1 METLTSIL
9 LGIGLSAATG
19 FRIFVPFLVASI
31 AAITGYLPLS
41 PSFEWI
47 GTYPALILFGA
58 ATILEIA
65 AYYIPWLDNLLDSIA
80 TPAAFVAGAILMI
93 AVVSGLPPL
102 AKWALAI
109 IAGSGAAGIV
119 QSGTTMTRLASTT
132 TTGGLA
138 NPIVSTVEAGS
149 SFGLSL
155 LAILLPVISGLV
167 TIVFLFWLGSKVI
180 KKLKGNS
187 KTNCNFNYELSLSLT
202 LF

>member
-1 METLTSIL
+1 LETITSIL

-31 AAITGYLPLS
+31 AAISGYVPLS

-47 GTYPALILFGA
+47 GTYPALIAFGV
-58 ATILEIA
+58 ATIFEIA
-65 AYYIPWLDNLLDSIA
+65 AYYIPWFDNLLDSIA
-80 TPAAFVAGAILMI
+80 TPAAFIAGAILMV
-93 AVVSGLPPL
+93 AVVSGLSPL

-119 QSGTTMTRLASTT
+119 QSGTTLTRAASTA

-138 NPIVSTVEAGS
+138 NPVVSTVEAGS

-155 LAILLPVISGLV
+155 LAILLPVVAGLI
-167 TIVFLFWLGSKVI
+167 TIILLFWLSSKVI
-180 KKLKGNS
+180 EKVRSKKV
-187 KTNCNFNYELSLSLT
+187 
-202 LF
+202 

>member
-1 METLTSIL
+1 LETITSIL

-47 GTYPALILFGA
+47 GTYPALIVFGA
-58 ATILEIA
+58 ATIIEIA

-80 TPAAFVAGAILMI
+80 TPAAFIAGAILMV

-102 AKWALAI
+102 VKWALAI

-119 QSGTTMTRLASTT
+119 QTGTTLTRAASTT
-132 TTGGLA
+132 TTGGIA
-138 NPIVSTVEAGS
+138 NPVVSTVEAGS
-149 SFGLSL
+149 SFGLSI
-155 LAILLPVISGLV
+155 LAILIPVFAGVIA
-167 TIVFLFWLGSKVI
+167 IFILFWFSSKLF
-180 KKLKGNS
+180 KKFKRIRS
-187 KTNCNFNYELSLSLT
+187 
-202 LF
+202 

>member
-1 METLTSIL
+1 LETITSIL
-9 LGIGLSAATG
+9 LGIGLSAASG

-31 AAITGYLPLS
+31 AALTGYLPLS

-47 GTYPALILFGA
+47 GTYPALILFGV
-58 ATILEIA
+58 ATIIEITG
-65 AYYIPWLDNLLDSIA
+65 YYIPWFDNLLDSIA
-80 TPAAFVAGAILMI
+80 TPAAFIAGAILMV

-119 QSGTTMTRLASTT
+119 QTGTAMSRLASTT

-138 NPIVSTVEAGS
+138 NPVVSTVEAGS

-155 LAILLPVISGLV
+155 LAIFIPVIAGLI
-167 TIVFLFWLGSKVI
+167 TIVLLFWLINKLI
-180 KKLKGNS
+180 KKIRTK
-187 KTNCNFNYELSLSLT
+187 KI
-202 LF
+202 

>member
-1 METLTSIL
+1 METVTSIL

-31 AAITGYLPLS
+31 AAISGYLPLS
-41 PSFEWI
+41 SSFEWI

-65 AYYIPWLDNLLDSIA
+65 AYYIPWFDNLLDSIA
-80 TPAAFVAGAILMI
+80 TPSAFVAGAILMV

-119 QSGTTMTRLASTT
+119 QTGTTLTRAASTT

-155 LAILLPVISGLV
+155 LTILLPVVAGLI
-167 TIVFLFWLGSKVI
+167 TIVLLFWLSSKVI
-180 KKLKGNS
+180 KKIKD
-187 KTNCNFNYELSLSLT
+187 KQQT
-202 LF
+202 

>member
-1 METLTSIL
+1 METITSVL

-31 AAITGYLPLS
+31 AAVTGYLPLS

-47 GTYPALILFGA
+47 GTYPALIVFGA

-65 AYYIPWLDNLLDSIA
+65 AYYIPWFDNLLDSIA
-80 TPAAFVAGAILMI
+80 TPSAFIAGAILMV

-109 IAGSGAAGIV
+109 IAGSGAAGII
-119 QSGTTMTRLASTT
+119 QTGTTLTRAASTT

-138 NPIVSTVEAGS
+138 NPVVSTVEAGS

-155 LAILLPVISGLV
+155 LAVFLPVIAGTV
-167 TIVFLFWLGSKVI
+167 TIIFLFWIGSKVI
-180 KKLKGNS
+180 KKIRAK
-187 KTNCNFNYELSLSLT
+187 KT
-202 LF
+202 

>member
-1 METLTSIL
+1 LDTITSIL

-31 AAITGYLPLS
+31 AAIAGYLPLS

-58 ATILEIA
+58 ATVLEIA

-80 TPAAFVAGAILMI
+80 TPAAFIAGAILMV

-119 QSGTTMTRLASTT
+119 QSGTTMTRIASTT

-138 NPIVSTVEAGS
+138 NPIVSTAEAGF
-149 SFGLSL
+149 SFGLSII
-155 LAILLPVISGLV
+155 AILVPVIAGLI
-167 TIVFLFWLGSKVI
+167 TLILLMWLGNKVF
-180 KKLKGNS
+180 KKFKQH
-187 KTNCNFNYELSLSLT
+187 KT
-202 LF
+202 

>member
-1 METLTSIL
+1 METITSIL

-31 AAITGYLPLS
+31 AAVAGYSPLS

-47 GTYPALILFGA
+47 GTYPALIAFGV
-58 ATILEIA
+58 ATIIEIA

-80 TPAAFVAGAILMI
+80 TPAAFIAGAILMV

-119 QSGTTMTRLASTT
+119 QTGTIITRAASTT

-138 NPIVSTVEAGS
+138 NPVVSTVEAGS

-155 LAILLPVISGLV
+155 LAIMLPIAAGLI
-167 TIVFLFWLGSKVI
+167 TIVLLVWLSSKVI
-180 KKLKGNS
+180 KKFRAK
-187 KTNCNFNYELSLSLT
+187 KF
-202 LF
+202 

>member
-1 METLTSIL
+1 METITSIL

-41 PSFEWI
+41 SSFEWI
-47 GTYPALILFGA
+47 GTYPALIAFGA

-65 AYYIPWLDNLLDSIA
+65 AYYIPWFDNLLDTIA
-80 TPAAFVAGAILMI
+80 TPAAFIAGAILMV

-109 IAGSGAAGIV
+109 IAGSGAAGMV
-119 QSGTTMTRLASTT
+119 QTGTTVTRAASTT

-138 NPIVSTVEAGS
+138 NLVVSTVEAGS

-155 LAILLPVISGLV
+155 LAIFLPVFAGVLAITLISW
-167 TIVFLFWLGSKVI
+167 FAI
-180 KKLKGNS
+180 KILQKLKRKS
-187 KTNCNFNYELSLSLT
+187 HPPV
-202 LF
+202 

>member
-1 METLTSIL
+1 LETITSIL

-58 ATILEIA
+58 ATVFEIA
-65 AYYIPWLDNLLDSIA
+65 AYYIPWLDNVLDSIA
-80 TPAAFVAGAILMI
+80 TPAAFIAGAILI
-93 AVVSGLPPL
+93 VAVVSGLPPL

-119 QSGTTMTRLASTT
+119 QTGTTVTRAASTT
-132 TTGGLA
+132 TTGGIA
-138 NPIVSTVEAGS
+138 NPVVSTLEAGS
-149 SFGLSL
+149 SFGLSILSILFPMLAGAISIVL
-155 LAILLPVISGLV
+155 LIWLSSK
-167 TIVFLFWLGSKVI
+167 LF
-180 KKLKGNS
+180 KKYKQMKS
-187 KTNCNFNYELSLSLT
+187 
-202 LF
+202 

>member
-1 METLTSIL
+1 LETITSIL

-19 FRIFVPFLVASI
+19 FRIFIPFLVASI
-31 AAITGYLPLS
+31 ATITGYHPLS

-47 GTYPALILFGA
+47 GTYPALIAFGV
-58 ATILEIA
+58 ATVLEIA
-65 AYYIPWLDNLLDSIA
+65 AYYIPWFDNLLDTIA
-80 TPAAFVAGAILMI
+80 TPAAFIAGAILMV

-119 QSGTTMTRLASTT
+119 QTGTTITRAASTT

-138 NPIVSTVEAGS
+138 NPVVSTVEAGS

-155 LAILLPVISGLV
+155 LAILFPVIAGLI
-167 TIVFLFWLGSKVI
+167 TIILLFWLSNRVV
-180 KKLKGNS
+180 KKLKRKNS
-187 KTNCNFNYELSLSLT
+187 QP
-202 LF
+202 

>member
-1 METLTSIL
+1 LETITSIL

-31 AAITGYLPLS
+31 ASLTGYLPLS
-41 PSFEWI
+41 PAFEWI
-47 GTYPALILFGA
+47 GTYPALIAFGV

-65 AYYIPWLDNLLDSIA
+65 AYYIPWFDNILDSIA
-80 TPAAFVAGAILMI
+80 TPAAFIAGAILMV

-119 QSGTTMTRLASTT
+119 QTGTTVTRAASTA

-138 NPIVSTVEAGS
+138 NPVVSTVEAGS

-155 LAILLPVISGLV
+155 LAIFIPVIAGLI
-167 TIVFLFWLGSKVI
+167 TIILLFWLSKKVI
-180 KKLKGNS
+180 KK
-187 KTNCNFNYELSLSLT
+187 FNRKSS
-202 LF
+202 

>member
-1 METLTSIL
+1 M

-19 FRIFVPFLVASI
+19 FRIFIPFFVASV
-31 AAITGYLPLS
+31 ASLTGYLTLS

-47 GTYPALILFGA
+47 GTYPALIVFGA

-80 TPAAFVAGAILMI
+80 TPAAFIAGAILMI

-119 QSGTTMTRLASTT
+119 QTGTTITRAAFTT
-132 TTGGLA
+132 TTGGLV
-138 NPIVSTVEAGS
+138 NPVVSTVEAGS

-155 LAILLPVISGLV
+155 LAIFIPVIAGLI
-167 TIVFLFWLGSKVI
+167 TIVLLFWLSSKVI
-180 KKLKGNS
+180 KKIKG
-187 KTNCNFNYELSLSLT
+187 KQQR
-202 LF
+202 

>member
-1 METLTSIL
+1 METITSIL

-31 AAITGYLPLS
+31 AAISGYLPLS

-47 GTYPALILFGA
+47 GTYPALIAFGV
-58 ATILEIA
+58 ATIFEIA
-65 AYYIPWLDNLLDSIA
+65 AYYIPWFDNLLDSIA
-80 TPAAFVAGAILMI
+80 TPAAFIAGAIIMV

-119 QSGTTMTRLASTT
+119 QTGTTITRAASTT

-155 LAILLPVISGLV
+155 LAIILPVIAGLI
-167 TIVFLFWLGSKVI
+167 TIVLLFWLTSKLV
-180 KKLKGNS
+180 KKMKRKNS
-187 KTNCNFNYELSLSLT
+187 LPEQ
-202 LF
+202 

>member
-1 METLTSIL
+1 METIVSIL

-19 FRIFVPFLVASI
+19 FRIFVPFFVASI
-31 AAITGYLPLS
+31 AAISGYIPLS

-47 GTYPALILFGA
+47 GTYPALIAFGV
-58 ATILEIA
+58 ATIFEIA
-65 AYYIPWLDNLLDSIA
+65 AYYIPWFDNLLDSIA

-119 QSGTTMTRLASTT
+119 QSGTTLTRVASTA

-138 NPIVSTVEAGS
+138 NPILSTIEAGS

-155 LAILLPVISGLV
+155 LAILLPVFAGLIA
-167 TIVFLFWLGSKVI
+167 IVLLIFLSKKIVR
-180 KKLKGNS
+180 KLKR
-187 KTNCNFNYELSLSLT
+187 TNT
-202 LF
+202 QP

>member
-19 FRIFVPFLVASI
+19 FRIFVPFLVASV

-47 GTYPALILFGA
+47 GTYPALILFGV
-58 ATILEIA
+58 ATIIEIA
-65 AYYIPWLDNLLDSIA
+65 AYYIPWFDNLLDTIA
-80 TPAAFVAGAILMI
+80 TPAAFIAGAILMV

-102 AKWALAI
+102 IKWSLAI

-119 QSGTTMTRLASTT
+119 QTGTTITRAASTT
-132 TTGGLA
+132 TTGGLV
-138 NPIVSTVEAGS
+138 NPVVSNAEAGS

-155 LAILLPVISGLV
+155 LATFIPVVAGLITIILLYWLSKK
-167 TIVFLFWLGSKVI
+167 VFKKI
-180 KKLKGNS
+180 KS
-187 KTNCNFNYELSLSLT
+187 
-202 LF
+202 

>member
-1 METLTSIL
+1 METITSIL

-80 TPAAFVAGAILMI
+80 TPAAFIAGAILMV

-119 QSGTTMTRLASTT
+119 QTGTTLTRAASTT
-132 TTGGLA
+132 TTGGIA
-138 NPIVSTVEAGS
+138 NPVVSTVEVGS

-155 LAILLPVISGLV
+155 LAVFIPLAAGLLAIIL
-167 TIVFLFWLGSKVI
+167 LFWLGSKI
-180 KKLKGNS
+180 FKKLKQ
-187 KTNCNFNYELSLSLT
+187 KPKNFI
-202 LF
+202 

>member
-1 METLTSIL
+1 LETITSIL

-19 FRIFVPFLVASI
+19 FRIFIPFLVASV

-47 GTYPALILFGA
+47 GTHPALIAFGV
-58 ATILEIA
+58 ATIFEIA
-65 AYYIPWLDNLLDSIA
+65 AYYIPWFDNLLDSIA
-80 TPAAFVAGAILMI
+80 TPAAFIAGAILMV
-93 AVVSGLPPL
+93 AVIIGLPPL

-119 QSGTTMTRLASTT
+119 QSGTTLTRAASTA
-132 TTGGLA
+132 TTGGLG
-138 NPIVSTVEAGS
+138 NPVVSTVEAGS

-155 LAILLPVISGLV
+155 LAILLPVIAGIV

-180 KKLKGNS
+180 KKLIGKQRN
-187 KTNCNFNYELSLSLT
+187 
-202 LF
+202 

>member
-1 METLTSIL
+1 LETITSIL

-31 AAITGYLPLS
+31 ASITGYLPLS

-47 GTYPALILFGA
+47 GTYPALLLFGA
-58 ATILEIA
+58 ATVLEIA

-80 TPAAFVAGAILMI
+80 TPVAFIAGAILMV

-109 IAGSGAAGIV
+109 IAGSGAAGLV
-119 QSGTTMTRLASTT
+119 QTGTTLTRAASTT

-138 NPIVSTVEAGS
+138 NPVVSTVEASS
-149 SFGLSL
+149 SFVLSVF
-155 LAILLPVISGLV
+155 AILLPLAGGLI
-167 TIVFLFWLGSKVI
+167 TIIFLFWLAI
-180 KKLKGNS
+180 RIYKKLKRKNS
-187 KTNCNFNYELSLSLT
+187 RPG
-202 LF
+202 

>member
-1 METLTSIL
+1 METITSVL

-31 AAITGYLPLS
+31 ASITGYLPLS

-58 ATILEIA
+58 ATIIEIA
-65 AYYIPWLDNLLDSIA
+65 AYYIPWFDNLLDSIA
-80 TPAAFVAGAILMI
+80 TPAAFIAGAILMV

-119 QSGTTMTRLASTT
+119 QTGTTLTRAASTT

-155 LAILLPVISGLV
+155 LAILLPVIAGLV
-167 TIVFLFWLGSKVI
+167 TIVFLFWIGSKVI
-180 KKLKGNS
+180 KKLKGKQRN
-187 KTNCNFNYELSLSLT
+187 
-202 LF
+202 

>member
-19 FRIFVPFLVASI
+19 FRIFVPFLVVSI
-31 AAITGYLPLS
+31 ASLTGYLPLS

-47 GTYPALILFGA
+47 GTYPALIAFSV

-65 AYYIPWLDNLLDSIA
+65 AYYIPWFDNLLDSIA
-80 TPAAFVAGAILMI
+80 TPTAFVAGAILMV

-102 AKWALAI
+102 VKWALAI

-119 QSGTTMTRLASTT
+119 QTGTIITRAASTT

-138 NPIVSTVEAGS
+138 NPVVSTFEAGS
-149 SFGLSL
+149 SFGLSI
-155 LAILLPVISGLV
+155 LAVLIPVFSGVIAIILL
-167 TIVFLFWLGSKVI
+167 FWFS
-180 KKLKGNS
+180 KKL
-187 KTNCNFNYELSLSLT
+187 FNKFRQIKS
-202 LF
+202 

>member
-1 METLTSIL
+1 METITSIL

-19 FRIFVPFLVASI
+19 FRIFVPFLVASV
-31 AAITGYLPLS
+31 ASLTGYLPLS
-41 PSFEWI
+41 SSFEWI
-47 GTYPALILFGA
+47 GTYPALIAFGA

-65 AYYIPWLDNLLDSIA
+65 AYYIPWFDNLLDSVA
-80 TPAAFVAGAILMI
+80 TPAAFIAGAILMV

-119 QSGTTMTRLASTT
+119 QTGTTMTRLASTT
-132 TTGGLA
+132 TTGGIA

-155 LAILLPVISGLV
+155 LAILLPVIAGLV
-167 TIVFLFWLGSKVI
+167 TIIFLFWLSGKVI
-180 KKLKGNS
+180 KKLKRREQ
-187 KTNCNFNYELSLSLT
+187 K
-202 LF
+202 